1 MIDFIKR
8 MNLPN
13 KLTLLRVAL
22 VPVFCIF
29 ISIHSPW
36 AQMLAALVFVGASLT
51 DWFDGKIARRDNL
64 ITDFG
69 KLMDPIADKLL
80 VTAAMVFLTAQ
91 HRMMAGVCTDV
102 LGYFAGNLSMG
113 AYFPGYTLT
122 AVVGGLIWG
131 LWLYP
136 RKITVWRAIG
146 AKTCI
151 NLFCNICLNTLW
163 LTVTGGKAM
172 SVLLVTRVPKN
183 LILLPIEIV
192 LVYFGMKL
200 VNRIYGALPNG
211 KTAAENS

>member
-13 KLTLLRVAL
+13 KLTLLRVVL

-91 HRMMAGVCTDV
+91 HRMMAGVCMV
-102 LGYFAGNLSMG
+102 FIAREFIISGFRMIAASRGKVIAAGPLG
-113 AYFPGYTLT
+113 
-122 AVVGGLIWG
+122 
-131 LWLYP
+131 
-136 RKITVWRAIG
+136 KD
-146 AKTCI
+146 
-151 NLFCNICLNTLW
+151 
-163 LTVTGGKAM
+163 
-172 SVLLVTRVPKN
+172 
-183 LILLPIEIV
+183 
-192 LVYFGMKL
+192 
-200 VNRIYGALPNG
+200 
-211 KTAAENS
+211 KTAAEMVCLPACILCIPFEGCGAVLSSSFMAVLAQIILWIALALAVLSCIDYIARNKDVIDTTNI

>member
-91 HRMMAGVCTDV
+91 HRMMAGVCMVFIAREFIISGFRMIAASRGKVIDAGP
-102 LGYFAGNLSMG
+102 LGKY
-113 AYFPGYTLT
+113 
-122 AVVGGLIWG
+122 
-131 LWLYP
+131 
-136 RKITVWRAIG
+136 
-146 AKTCI
+146 
-151 NLFCNICLNTLW
+151 
-163 LTVTGGKAM
+163 
-172 SVLLVTRVPKN
+172 
-183 LILLPIEIV
+183 
-192 LVYFGMKL
+192 
-200 VNRIYGALPNG
+200 
-211 KTAAENS
+211 KTAAEMVCLPACILCIPFEGCGAVLSSSFMAVLAQIILWIALALAVLSCIDYIVRNKDVIDTTNI